1 MKWMSVVTG
10 IILQTKGIHL
20 DAYNIKNV
28 KYLLEFDPLM
38 NWDGDSGIYTIFI
51 SLSFSDNEFL

>member
-1 MKWMSVVTG
+1 MSVVTG
-10 IILQTKGIHL
+10 IILQTKGIIIHL

-38 NWDGDSGIYTIFI
+38 NWNGDSGI
-51 SLSFSDNEFL
+51 